1 MDNFIQI
8 TLFCPPKPRLDT
20 IVYWNAGKVF
30 NVLMGDLLA
39 FLSHL
44 YFMFSEIYPS
54 YDVIIFDVDSKDN
67 SVGMSCP
74 PQAFVDKAFLTRVH
88 SLLAPTGT
96 TKQ

>member
-1 MDNFIQI
+1 MF
-8 TLFCPPKPRLDT
+8 T
-20 IVYWNAGKVF
+20 I
-30 NVLMGDLLA
+30 NVLVADLVV

-44 YFMFSEIYPS
+44 SYLLSEIHPS

-67 SVGMSCP
+67 TVGMSCP

-88 SLLAPTGT
+88 SLLAPTGS